1 MPRKKKTDEAIPIE
15 EKEIKTVKKTGKKK
29 EAPKAENPEVIEEA
43 AVTAELS
50 EETQS
55 KPETKQ
61 TKQAKYRNIGSYSA
75 DIENEFT
82 YSNLSQAEEEE
93 KTFRFMR
100 KCQFDGEILVGTVI
114 GILDDPKRMMVGAK
128 LSYEPT
134 PSKNHYGMVEV
145 TIPENV
151 FFEPGIRFS
160 RDYEQKSLKDRY
172 RIRKT
177 AILQYL
183 GAKIHFCVIGVSREK
198 GYDLENP
205 DQYVTTVI
213 GDRNSAMSKL
223 RDKYFFHRNRK
234 TSEKPI
240 TIKPG
245 DLVEAFVV
253 NVTNQMVTVV
263 SLGVETRI
271 YLHDLTRD
279 NVSSCY
285 QYTHVGDILP
295 ECQVLSV
302 EAKDDKVQL
311 RLTNNRSKAPKMILS
326 MKKGYYYRGRVVWF
340 NREKDLYTVHLDN
353 GVTAFVFR
361 NNVMSYA
368 DLSINDIVSVC
379 ITSIFKNKVGGNAVK
394 L

>member
-1 MPRKKKTDEAIPIE
+1 MARKKKTNEAVPV
-15 EKEIKTVKKTGKKK
+15 EKKEVKPVKKTGKKK
-29 EAPKAENPEVIEEA
+29 ETPKADNPEVIEEA
-43 AVTAELS
+43 VVAAELPDES
-50 EETQS
+50 QNKVKT
-55 KPETKQ
+55 KETKR
-61 TKQAKYRNIGSYSA
+61 AKYRNVGSYSA
-75 DIENEFT
+75 DIENEFA
-82 YSNLSQAEEEE
+82 YSNLSQAQEEE

-100 KCQFDGEILVGTVI
+100 KCLKDGEILVGTVI

-151 FFEPGIRFS
+151 FFEPGMKFS
-160 RDYEQKSLKDRY
+160 RDYEQKQPRDQY
-172 RIRKT
+172 RARKI

-198 GYDLENP
+198 GYDPENP
-205 DQYVTTVI
+205 DQYVTLVI
-213 GDRNSAMSKL
+213 GDRNIAMSKL
-223 RDKYFFHRNRK
+223 RDKYFYHKNRK
-234 TSEKPI
+234 ISEEPI

-253 NVTNQMVTVV
+253 NVTNQMVMVV

-295 ECQVLSV
+295 ECQVISV
-302 EAKDDKVQL
+302 EAKDNRIQL
-311 RLTNNRSKAPKMILS
+311 RLTNNRSEAPKMILS
-326 MKKGYYYRGRVVWF
+326 MKRGYYYRGRVVWY
-340 NREKDLYTVHLDN
+340 NLDKDLYTVHLDN

-361 NNVMSYA
+361 KNVMSYP
-368 DLSINDIVSVC
+368 DLSVNDIVSVC
-379 ITSIFKNKVGGNAVK
+379 VTGIYKDTVVGNAVK
-394 L
+394 I